1 MGGEPGLI
9 DRSGHEQEDWE
20 RLSDA
25 ISVALGKRGFYTSDQ
40 HRRAIKPLPHHRDLA
55 CYERWASATER
66 LLVKKG
72 ILTTLE
78 IAERAADL
86 HRRWGNA

>member
-1 MGGEPGLI
+1 
-9 DRSGHEQEDWE
+9 
-20 RLSDA
+20 
-25 ISVALGKRGFYTSDQ
+25 VAPGKRGFYTSDQ
-40 HRRAIKPLPHHRDLA
+40 HRRDIEPLPNHRDLA

-66 LLVKKG
+66 LLVEKG
-72 ILTTLE
+72 ILTTGE